1 MGYKIDKTLKD
12 NKKNIIII
20 AVLWVILS
28 IVLVA
33 PIAYSIGISLNPN
46 GSFNLSIFIEK
57 VFSEIATFTSIGR
70 VFSEGYTPIFG
81 KTLLYFSILYLVF
94 TMIGLYKSKPK
105 HEYTDIEHG
114 SSDWSESGEQYSI
127 LSKNK
132 GIILAQN
139 NYLPVDKRGNVNVLV
154 VGRIWIW

>member
-1 MGYKIDKTLKD
+1 MGYKVNKTLKD

-33 PIAYSIGISLNPN
+33 PIAYSIGISTAPN
-46 GSFNLSIFIEK
+46 GSFNLSIFIEN

-70 VFSEGYTPIFG
+70 VFSEGYASIFG
-81 KTLLYFSILYLVF
+81 KTLLYFSILYLIF

-114 SSDWSESGEQYSI
+114 SSDWSEGGEQYSI

-139 NYLPVDKRGNVNVLV
+139 NYLPIDKRGNVNVLV